1 MNSKENYKVNDDGS
15 VTFTGGN
22 DGHTETIAD
31 IFRVEFANGG
41 IFTGLRMYRRAVKY
55 AKKAGIAN
63 PRLLV
68 EKLMLEEYPTCF
80 KTVKLARRLM
90 WYIIVGAFSVLAT
103 ITSLILIITF
113 LGDGIANVLMFV
125 MIIGV
130 FVSTFSVKF
139 ALVEKAKIQGLQKAA
154 EEAVARKRIRD
165 VLINPNTHITMK
177 QMIKVP
183 KGRLAGEDAV
193 AKMKSEQRKRICDA
207 LNQAEPVKLG
217 VGGNAMNTSGDVT
230 INTPEGKLAGEDA
243 AAKRRRELRERLL
256 NGETVKAGKGGSAMS
271 NGESTI
277 EIGKGKL
284 AGQWYDS
291 NPTLLAMEKI
301 AMERNFPQFRLEKLD
316 DGRLCWV
323 GAIEPGI
330 YESKFGE
337 KRQYHLMAVY
347 DNNHPHQQMGSS
359 VRVYPLMPDVD
370 ELVEMAGFWPYHLL
384 QDAVGNRYLCTN
396 EAGDQKVGTTTTTA
410 ASVLG
415 WATKWLIAY
424 ELVLTGDLPRE
435 KFNAHGG
442 I

>member
-1 MNSKENYKVNDDGS
+1 MEQIVRVSY
-15 VTFTGGN
+15 GN
-22 DGHTETIAD
+22 
-31 IFRVEFANGG
+31 F
-41 IFTGLRMYRRAVKY
+41 
-55 AKKAGIAN
+55 
-63 PRLLV
+63 
-68 EKLMLEEYPTCF
+68 
-80 KTVKLARRLM
+80 
-90 WYIIVGAFSVLAT
+90 
-103 ITSLILIITF
+103 
-113 LGDGIANVLMFV
+113 
-125 MIIGV
+125 
-130 FVSTFSVKF
+130 
-139 ALVEKAKIQGLQKAA
+139 
-154 EEAVARKRIRD
+154 
-165 VLINPNTHITMK
+165 
-177 QMIKVP
+177 
-183 KGRLAGEDAV
+183 AGEDA
-193 AKMKSEQRKRICDA
+193 AARKR
-207 LNQAEPVKLG
+207 AEIRKRLIDKQPIKLK

-243 AAKRRRELRERLL
+243 AAKKRRELRERLL

-330 YESKFGE
+330 YESKFGV

-415 WATKWLIAY
+415 WATKWLIAF

>member
-1 MNSKENYKVNDDGS
+1 MNSKENYTVNDDGS
-15 VTFTGGN
+15 VTFTGGK
-22 DGHTETIAD
+22 DGHAETIAD

-41 IFTGLRMYRRAVKY
+41 IFAGLRMYNRAVKY
-55 AKKAGIAN
+55 AKKAWVTN
-63 PRLLV
+63 PQLLV

-183 KGRLAGEDAV
+183 KGRLAGEDA
-193 AKMKSEQRKRICDA
+193 AARKR
-207 LNQAEPVKLG
+207 AEIRKLLEKQEPIKLK
-217 VGGNAMNTSGDVT
+217 VGGNAMDTSGDVT
-230 INTPEGKLAGEDA
+230 LNTPKGIFAGEDA
-243 AAKRRRELRERLL
+243 AAKKRRELRERLL
-256 NGETVKAGKGGSAMS
+256 KGETVWAGKGGSAMS

-284 AGQWYDS
+284 AGQWYDN

-301 AMERNFPQFRLEKLD
+301 AMERNFPQFKLDKLD
-316 DGRLCWV
+316 DGRLCWIGV
-323 GAIEPGI
+323 IDPGI
-330 YESKFGE
+330 YESKFGV
-337 KRQYHLMAVY
+337 KRQYYLMAVY

-359 VRVYPLMPDVD
+359 VRVYPLMPDVN
-370 ELVEMAGFWPYHLL
+370 ELIEMAGFRPYHLL
-384 QDAVGNRYLCTN
+384 QDSVGNFYLCTN
-396 EAGDQKVGTTTTTA
+396 EAGDQKVGSTTTTA

-415 WATKWLIAY
+415 WATKWLIAF
-424 ELVLTGDLPRE
+424 ELVLTGDLPLD

>member
-1 MNSKENYKVNDDGS
+1 MNNKGNYTVNDDGS
-15 VTFTGGN
+15 VTFAGGK
-22 DGHTETIAD
+22 DSQTETITD
-31 IFRVEFANGG
+31 IFCVEFANGG
-41 IFTGLRMYRRAVKY
+41 IFAGLRMYNRAVKY
-55 AKKAGIAN
+55 AKKAWVTN
-63 PRLLV
+63 PQLLV

-323 GAIEPGI
+323 GTIEPGI